1 MEIRLAA
8 FVCLIVGLGGIVSS
22 AAVALLFLSGSLG
35 AVPMLIRMV
44 GQFAGRATLFGAGI
58 IGMSLILIIAGY
70 LLLRR
75 SRTGGTLAFSAS
87 ALLLVLPALSFLAS
101 VAIEPFVVGVVVGV
115 VLICLVASGWE
126 SLS

>member
-1 MEIRLAA
+1 
-8 FVCLIVGLGGIVSS
+8 
-22 AAVALLFLSGSLG
+22 
-35 AVPMLIRMV
+35 MV